1 MTAPGPVR
9 PKPGSA
15 AFAGHP
21 GGVALVLPL
30 IGLLV
35 ALLVTL
41 PCAGSARAATPSA
54 NGPASGPANRPSSRP
69 TVGPALDAA
78 PGTPAPT
85 DATPGT
91 RTARAVHTAHAA
103 HTRATSPQATTAQFP
118 APLTLCTVD
127 GPGPRPGDGCSSHP
141 FSGQEAQLPNAPP
154 QPGPAG
160 LPLPTTF
167 RPTAASGFTSAGLPT
182 APAPDLHL
190 LQVNRT

>member
-15 AFAGHP
+15 AFDGHP

-30 IGLLV
+30 LGLLV

-41 PCAGSARAATPSA
+41 PCAGSTWAATPPANGPTNGPANVPASRPTAARTTAGHAAHAARAAQSSHTGPGASA
-54 NGPASGPANRPSSRP
+54 F
-69 TVGPALDAA
+69 
-78 PGTPAPT
+78 
-85 DATPGT
+85 
-91 RTARAVHTAHAA
+91 AVT
-103 HTRATSPQATTAQFP
+103 QFP
-118 APLTLCTVD
+118 APLTVCTVD
-127 GPGPRPGDGCSSHP
+127 NPGPRPGDGCSSHP

-154 QPGPAG
+154 QPGPAD
-160 LPLPTTF
+160 LPLPATV
-167 RPTAASGFTSAGLPT
+167 RPTAAIGFASAGLPT